1 MKGNPSLF
9 SDPDAAN
16 KLESIMLSDIQIIR
30 KPRDSELDGYPL
42 VTPEHCFVMSLQNSN
57 TLFFE
62 AINDIQMKRVTMGLN
77 GILHVLERDIKTG
90 DYSWILQSLQSV
102 KRKVSD
108 VQPSACA
115 VDQSVKKTLLE
126 EAKARR
132 RKKRQQR

>member
-9 SDPDAAN
+9 SAPEATD
-16 KLESIMLSDIQIIR
+16 KVESIMLSDIQIIR
-30 KPRDSELDGYPL
+30 KPRESELDGYPL
-42 VTPEHCFVMSLQNSN
+42 VTAEHCFVMSLQNGN

-62 AINDIQMKRVTMGLN
+62 AINDIQMKRVTIGLN

-108 VQPSACA
+108 VQPSASA

>member
-77 GILHVLERDIKTG
+77 GILHVLERDIKMG

-102 KRKVSD
+102 KRQVPD
-108 VQPSACA
+108 VQTNACA
-115 VDQSVKKTLLE
+115 VDQSVKKILLE
-126 EAKARR
+126 EAKVQR
-132 RKKRQQR
+132 RKKRQC